1 MEEMT
6 NVEEK
11 VQQFFAGGVKRE
23 LSDGEVLLLPDMT
36 GPIPI
41 SYLIKGRVVQY
52 SIDDE
57 GNRSIINM
65 FKPGAFFPLPVAINS
80 APITY
85 FFEADTEVEV
95 RQMSA
100 LEVKTFLQREPDV
113 MFDVLSRLYK
123 GLDGILGR
131 MTQLLSGD
139 AKSRVL
145 YELTILSQR
154 FGSPARDGVE
164 VAVTAGKLAEMTG
177 LTRETVSRALQG
189 LQQSGAVRLRRGIV
203 TIVQTSF

>member
-1 MEEMT
+1 MKEMT

-11 VQQFFAGGVKRE
+11 VRQFFAGGVKRE
-23 LSDGEVLLLPDMT
+23 LSSGEVLLLPDMT

-57 GNRSIINM
+57 GSRSIVNM
-65 FKPGAFFPLPVAINS
+65 LKPGAFFPLPVAINS

-85 FFEADTEVEV
+85 FFEADTAVEV

-100 LEVKTFLQREPDV
+100 LEVKAFLQREPDV

-123 GLDGILGR
+123 GLDGILGG

-154 FGSPARDGVE
+154 FGSPVRDGIE

-177 LTRETVSRALQG
+177 LTRETVSRTLQG
-189 LQQSGAVRLRRGIV
+189 LQQSGVVRLRRGIV
-203 TIVQTSF
+203 TMVQTSF